1 MKKLLSI
8 IILTMFANVSFAQT
22 ETAALKKVAAEFE
35 KNFNANDFEGIFI
48 QFSSPMQTAVPLDKL
63 TNFLTNLSSE
73 AGEITKL
80 TFVKYQNGG
89 LALYKINFERKLL
102 GFNLSI
108 DGNSEI
114 NGMQFIPFKEDN
126 LPKMERN
133 ISKLILPFKGEWT
146 VFWGGDTKELN
157 YHVVDQAQK
166 NAFDLLITDEKGNSY
181 KTIGQTNDDYY
192 VFGKK
197 IIAPAAGEVVLVVEG
212 IKDNTP
218 GEMNPIYVPGNTVII
233 KTANDEYLFFA
244 HFKQHSIKVKQ
255 GQQVKQ
261 GELLGLCGNSGNST
275 EPHLHFQIQNVENM
289 NKATGVKSYFDNIL
303 VNGELK
309 NDYSP
314 IKGEKIKNN

>member
-1 MKKLLSI
+1 
-8 IILTMFANVSFAQT
+8 MFANVSFAQT

-35 KNFNANDFEGIFI
+35 KNFNANDFEGIFY

-166 NAFDLLITDEKGNSY
+166 NAFDFLITDEKGNSY

>member
-1 MKKLLSI
+1 
-8 IILTMFANVSFAQT
+8 MFANVSFAQT

-73 AGEITKL
+73 AGQITKL

-89 LALYKINFERKLL
+89 LALYKTNFERKLL

-192 VFGKK
+192 VFGKE

-212 IKDNTP
+212 IKDNIP

>member
-1 MKKLLSI
+1 M
-8 IILTMFANVSFAQT
+8 
-22 ETAALKKVAAEFE
+22 
-35 KNFNANDFEGIFI
+35 
-48 QFSSPMQTAVPLDKL
+48 
-63 TNFLTNLSSE
+63 
-73 AGEITKL
+73 
-80 TFVKYQNGG
+80 
-89 LALYKINFERKLL
+89 
-102 GFNLSI
+102 
-108 DGNSEI
+108 
-114 NGMQFIPFKEDN
+114 
-126 LPKMERN
+126 
-133 ISKLILPFKGEWT
+133 PFKGEWT

-166 NAFDLLITDEKGNSY
+166 NAFDFLITDEKGNSY

-275 EPHLHFQIQNVENM
+275 EPHLHFQIQECR
-289 NKATGVKSYFDNIL
+289 KH
-303 VNGELK
+303 E
-309 NDYSP
+309 
-314 IKGEKIKNN
+314 

>member
-80 TFVKYQNGG
+80 TFVKYQNEV

-133 ISKLILPFKGEWT
+133 ISKLILPFKGEGT

-166 NAFDLLITDEKGNSY
+166 NAFDLIITDEKGNSY

-192 VFGKK
+192 VFGKE

>member
-1 MKKLLSI
+1 MYHSLKLKRQSLKKLL
-8 IILTMFANVSFAQT
+8 LN
-22 ETAALKKVAAEFE
+22 LKRASMQMTLKASL
-35 KNFNANDFEGIFI
+35 I

-73 AGEITKL
+73 AGKITKL

-157 YHVVDQAQK
+157 YHIVDQAQK
-166 NAFDLLITDEKGNSY
+166 NAFDLISLPMKKGTPT
-181 KTIGQTNDDYY
+181 KPLAKPMTIIMSLA
-192 VFGKK
+192 KRLLH
-197 IIAPAAGEVVLVVEG
+197 PRLV
-212 IKDNTP
+212 K
-218 GEMNPIYVPGNTVII
+218 
-233 KTANDEYLFFA
+233 
-244 HFKQHSIKVKQ
+244 
-255 GQQVKQ
+255 
-261 GELLGLCGNSGNST
+261 
-275 EPHLHFQIQNVENM
+275 
-289 NKATGVKSYFDNIL
+289 
-303 VNGELK
+303 
-309 NDYSP
+309 
-314 IKGEKIKNN
+314 

>member
-1 MKKLLSI
+1 
-8 IILTMFANVSFAQT
+8 MFANVSFAQT

-48 QFSSPMQTAVPLDKL
+48 QFSSPMKTAVPLDKL

>member
-1 MKKLLSI
+1 
-8 IILTMFANVSFAQT
+8 MFANVSFAQT

-80 TFVKYQNGG
+80 TFVKYQNEG

-133 ISKLILPFKGEWT
+133 ISRLILPFKGEWT

-157 YHVVDQAQK
+157 YHIVDQAQK

-192 VFGKK
+192 VFGKE

-218 GEMNPIYVPGNTVII
+218 GEMNPIHIPGNTVII

>member
-8 IILTMFANVSFAQT
+8 IILALIANASLSQT
-22 ETAALKKVAAEFE
+22 ETASLKKVAAEFE
-35 KNFNANDFEGIFI
+35 KNFNANDFEGIFK
-48 QFSSPMQTAVPLDKL
+48 QFSSKMQTAVPLDRL
-63 TNFLTNLSSE
+63 TSYLTNLRSE
-73 AGEITKL
+73 AGKITKRK
-80 TFVKYQNGG
+80 FVKFQNAS
-89 LALYKINFERKLL
+89 LALYKVNFERSML

-133 ISKLILPFKGEWT
+133 ISRLILPFKGEWT

-181 KTIGQTNDDYY
+181 KTIGQTNEDYY
-192 VFGKK
+192 VFGKE
-197 IIAPAAGEVVLVVEG
+197 IIAPVAGEIVLVVDG

-233 KTANDEYLFFA
+233 KTVNNEYLFFA

-275 EPHLHFQIQNVENM
+275 EPHLHFSMQNVESL

>member
-1 MKKLLSI
+1 
-8 IILTMFANVSFAQT
+8 MFANVSFAQT

-80 TFVKYQNGG
+80 TFVKYQNEG

-133 ISKLILPFKGEWT
+133 ISKLILPFKSEWT

-157 YHVVDQAQK
+157 YHIVDQAQK
-166 NAFDLLITDEKGNSY
+166 NAFDLIITDEKGNSY

-192 VFGKK
+192 VFGKE

-218 GEMNPIYVPGNTVII
+218 GEMNPIYVAGNTVII

>member
-1 MKKLLSI
+1 
-8 IILTMFANVSFAQT
+8 MFANVSFAQT

-192 VFGKK
+192 VFGKE

-244 HFKQHSIKVKQ
+244 HFKQHSIKVKE

>member
-1 MKKLLSI
+1 
-8 IILTMFANVSFAQT
+8 MFANVSFAQT

-35 KNFNANDFEGIFI
+35 KNFNANDFEGIFN
-48 QFSSPMQTAVPLDKL
+48 QFSNSMQTAVPLDKL

-146 VFWGGDTKELN
+146 VFWGGDTMELN

>member
-1 MKKLLSI
+1 
-8 IILTMFANVSFAQT
+8 MFANVSFAQT
-22 ETAALKKVAAEFE
+22 ETVALKKVAAEFE
-35 KNFNANDFEGIFI
+35 KNFNANDFEGIFN

-80 TFVKYQNGG
+80 TFVKYQNGD

-157 YHVVDQAQK
+157 YHVEYEAQK
-166 NAFDLLITDEKGNSY
+166 GAFDIVITDENGKSHNNNGERNE
-181 KTIGQTNDDYY
+181 DYY
-192 VFGKK
+192 AFEKEL
-197 IIAPAAGEVVLVVEG
+197 IAPCEAEVVLVVDG
-212 IKDNTP
+212 IKDNKP
-218 GEMNPIYVPGNTVII
+218 GEFNPIYIPGNTVIL
-233 KTANDEYLFFA
+233 KTINGEYLFFA
-244 HFKQHSIKVKQ
+244 HFKQNSIVVKQ
-255 GQQVKQ
+255 GQKVKK
-261 GELLGLCGNSGNST
+261 GELLGLCGNSGNSS
-275 EPHLHFQIQNVENM
+275 EPHLHFHLQNVEDINI
-289 NKATGVKSYFDNIL
+289 ATGAKSYFEEIY
-303 VNGELK
+303 VNGGLK
-309 NDYSP
+309 KDYSP
-314 IKGEKIKNN
+314 IKNEKIKNK

>member
-1 MKKLLSI
+1 
-8 IILTMFANVSFAQT
+8 MFANVSFAQT

-166 NAFDLLITDEKGNSY
+166 NAFDLIITDEKGNSY

-192 VFGKK
+192 VFGKE

>member
-1 MKKLLSI
+1 
-8 IILTMFANVSFAQT
+8 MFANVSFAQT

-80 TFVKYQNGG
+80 TFVKYQNEG

-166 NAFDLLITDEKGNSY
+166 NAFDLIITDEKGNSY

-192 VFGKK
+192 VFGKE

-218 GEMNPIYVPGNTVII
+218 GEMNPIYIPGNTVII

>member
-35 KNFNANDFEGIFI
+35 KNFNANDFEGIFN
-48 QFSSPMQTAVPLDKL
+48 QFSNPMQTAVPLDKL

-192 VFGKK
+192 VFGKE

>member
-1 MKKLLSI
+1 
-8 IILTMFANVSFAQT
+8 MFANVSFAQT

-192 VFGKK
+192 VFGKE

>member
-1 MKKLLSI
+1 
-8 IILTMFANVSFAQT
+8 MFANVSFAQT

-166 NAFDLLITDEKGNSY
+166 NAFDLIITDEKGNSY

-192 VFGKK
+192 VFGKE

-218 GEMNPIYVPGNTVII
+218 GEMNPIYVPGNSVII

-289 NKATGVKSYFDNIL
+289 NKATGVKFYFDNIL

>member
-1 MKKLLSI
+1 
-8 IILTMFANVSFAQT
+8 MFANVSFAQT
-22 ETAALKKVAAEFE
+22 ETAALKKVIHEFE

-192 VFGKK
+192 VFGKE

>member
-1 MKKLLSI
+1 
-8 IILTMFANVSFAQT
+8 MFANVSFAQT

-80 TFVKYQNGG
+80 TFVKYQNGD

-192 VFGKK
+192 VFGKE

-261 GELLGLCGNSGNST
+261 GELLGFCGNSGNSS

>member
-1 MKKLLSI
+1 
-8 IILTMFANVSFAQT
+8 MFANVSFAQT

-166 NAFDLLITDEKGNSY
+166 NAFDLIITDEKGNSY

-192 VFGKK
+192 VFGKE

-289 NKATGVKSYFDNIL
+289 NKATGVKFYFDNIL

>member
-1 MKKLLSI
+1 
-8 IILTMFANVSFAQT
+8 MFANVSFAQT

-35 KNFNANDFEGIFI
+35 KNFNANDFEGIFN

-192 VFGKK
+192 VFGKE

-261 GELLGLCGNSGNST
+261 GEFLGLCGNSGNST

>member
-192 VFGKK
+192 VFGKE

>member
-1 MKKLLSI
+1 
-8 IILTMFANVSFAQT
+8 MFANVSFAQT

-80 TFVKYQNGG
+80 TFVKYQNEG

-166 NAFDLLITDEKGNSY
+166 NAFDLIITDEKGNSY

-192 VFGKK
+192 VFGKE

-218 GEMNPIYVPGNTVII
+218 GEMNPIHIPGNTVII

>member
-1 MKKLLSI
+1 
-8 IILTMFANVSFAQT
+8 MFANVSFAQT

-157 YHVVDQAQK
+157 YHIVDQAQK
-166 NAFDLLITDEKGNSY
+166 NAFDLIITDEKGNSY

-192 VFGKK
+192 VFGKE

>member
-1 MKKLLSI
+1 
-8 IILTMFANVSFAQT
+8 MFANVSFAQT

-166 NAFDLLITDEKGNSY
+166 NAFDFLITDEKGNSY

>member
-1 MKKLLSI
+1 
-8 IILTMFANVSFAQT
+8 MFANVSFAQT
-22 ETAALKKVAAEFE
+22 ETAAFKKVAAEFE
-35 KNFNANDFEGIFI
+35 KNFNANDFEGIFN

-157 YHVVDQAQK
+157 YHVVEQAQK
-166 NAFDLLITDEKGNSY
+166 NTFDRPGTKNTSARSRRGVAFREWELNRCRRDW
-181 KTIGQTNDDYY
+181 
-192 VFGKK
+192 FF
-197 IIAPAAGEVVLVVEG
+197 
-212 IKDNTP
+212 
-218 GEMNPIYVPGNTVII
+218 VPGRHR
-233 KTANDEYLFFA
+233 F
-244 HFKQHSIKVKQ
+244 
-255 GQQVKQ
+255 
-261 GELLGLCGNSGNST
+261 GLDSR
-275 EPHLHFQIQNVENM
+275 
-289 NKATGVKSYFDNIL
+289 
-303 VNGELK
+303 
-309 NDYSP
+309 
-314 IKGEKIKNN
+314 

>member
-1 MKKLLSI
+1 
-8 IILTMFANVSFAQT
+8 
-22 ETAALKKVAAEFE
+22 
-35 KNFNANDFEGIFI
+35 
-48 QFSSPMQTAVPLDKL
+48 MQTAVPLDKL

-80 TFVKYQNGG
+80 TFVKYQNGD

-192 VFGKK
+192 VFGKE

-261 GELLGLCGNSGNST
+261 GELLGFCGNSGNSS

-314 IKGEKIKNN
+314 IKGEKIEGKLVKFE